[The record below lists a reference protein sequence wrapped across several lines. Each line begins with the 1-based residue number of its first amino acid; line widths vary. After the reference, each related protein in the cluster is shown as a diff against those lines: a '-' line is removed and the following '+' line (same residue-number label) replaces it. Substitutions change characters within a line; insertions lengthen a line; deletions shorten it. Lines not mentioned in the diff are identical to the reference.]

1 MIVQPPCKVI
11 KLRNTVV
18 ENKKFS
24 SNVILVS
31 TEFLRPV
38 FYCFVNRLQE
48 VHLFLIFF
56 IKNIC
61 SFVLNHF
68 LSLQITQN
76 YHKVVASEFKFFRT
90 PHYRKLDSFRNL
102 NSGNLNVRPSVS
114 VTLLLFLCNFVTDLI
129 PV

>member
-90 PHYRKLDSFRNL
+90 PHYTKLDSFRNL

>member
-18 ENKKFS
+18 ENKKIS

-61 SFVLNHF
+61 SFVLNNF